1 MRRAASRRTHIH
13 NRHEEYTRT
22 HSVPR
27 ARSATASP
35 VADRMKPHRLARVAK
50 RGLVAKNLVEVGSDM
65 PSIIS
70 TKGRSGS
77 GGWRKP
83 SVGRVTSWQVSGADE
98 EPVVWARSPSKA
110 VQRKCSFDFDS
121 ETTATESIQSE
132 VDVSE
137 AETSEAEVVE
147 ETGADADG
155 MPAIDETKDQ
165 QFEAAVAEVEEVA
178 VPPVCTARERSQEQH
193 RAAEMNLQKAEL
205 EAREMKASIEV
216 ERKAMIEQVQAL
228 KTRAEIESRV
238 IKARAEMESREMKA
252 TIEAERKAMI
262 EQVQALKTR
271 AEIESRVIK
280 ARAEME
286 SREMKATIEAER
298 KAMIEQVQALKTCA
312 EIEFRVI
319 KVRAEMEAR
328 EMMASIEAERQ
339 AMLEQEANERS
350 AAEARAQQEA
360 AAKER
365 AAAEAE
371 QRAKV
376 AAQKEAAA
384 VLQKAKAA
392 EKQRAKEF
400 RRKGEQERR
409 LEEARGRAHEAER
422 AGAKEES
429 RALLAQAWAE
439 ASELKARARAEA
451 EEIRAGAEDQARA
464 IAEETARKAKAQ
476 SRALR
481 ELVEG
486 LHAQAAEKREG
497 PNEVAAEESWEML
510 SEGGSVQEAHL
521 VAARAAADDADDWSL
536 LDL

>member
-110 VQRKCSFDFDS
+110 VQRKCSFDLDG
-121 ETTATESIQSE
+121 ETTATEGIQSE
-132 VDVSE
+132 VEVSE
-137 AETSEAEVVE
+137 GESSEAEVLE
-147 ETGADADG
+147 ETGAEADD
-155 MPAIDETKDQ
+155 MLAMDETKDQ
-165 QFEAAVAEVEEVA
+165 QFEAAVAEVEEVE
-178 VPPVCTARERSQEQH
+178 VTPVCTAGQRAQEQH
-193 RAAEMNLQKAEL
+193 RAAAEL

-365 AAAEAE
+365 ATAEAE
-371 QRAKV
+371 QRAKG
-376 AAQKEAAA
+376 AARKEVAA

-392 EKQRAKEF
+392 EKQRTKEF
-400 RRKGEQERR
+400 RKKGEQEHK
-409 LEEARGRAHEAER
+409 LEQAGERELEAER
-422 AGAKEES
+422 AKVEEES
-429 RALLAQAWAE
+429 RALRAQAWAE
-439 ASELKARARAEA
+439 AEELKAKSRAEA
-451 EEIRAGAEDQARA
+451 AGPADEIW
-464 IAEETARKAKAQ
+464 
-476 SRALR
+476 
-481 ELVEG
+481 
-486 LHAQAAEKREG
+486 
-497 PNEVAAEESWEML
+497 EVL
-510 SEGGSVQEAHL
+510 SEGGSTQEVH
-521 VAARAAADDADDWSL
+521 VVTARAAADDADGWSF